1 MHTNL
6 IHFVCLDGKKYKFL
20 LLYKSK
26 MLLLV
31 HKEMHTSLLYF
42 VYIYIYIWKKH
53 KVLLS
58 YKNIISL
65 STHNEMFCMFA
76 IYNLNDIISLI
87 KFYVLF

>member
-42 VYIYIYIWKKH
+42 VIYIEYIYIYI
-53 KVLLS
+53 
-58 YKNIISL
+58 YIYIYGKN
-65 STHNEMFCMFA
+65 
-76 IYNLNDIISLI
+76 I
-87 KFYVLF
+87 KFYYHIRI